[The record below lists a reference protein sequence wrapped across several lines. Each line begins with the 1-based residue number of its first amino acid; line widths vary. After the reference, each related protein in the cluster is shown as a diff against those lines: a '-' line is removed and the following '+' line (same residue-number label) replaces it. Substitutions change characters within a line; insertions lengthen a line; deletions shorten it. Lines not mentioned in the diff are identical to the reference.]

1 MRQIV
6 LEAPRHFS
14 IREVETSGPDI
25 GEVLIKIKKVGVC
38 GSDIHLFR
46 DGRIGEI
53 IVESPFVLGHEC
65 MGEVVEVGKDVERG
79 LIGSRVAV
87 EPAIFCGK
95 CRWCKS
101 GNTNVCPDIQFL
113 GLPPT
118 SGALQEYLV
127 HPAHL
132 VEPLPD
138 SISDGAAVVVE
149 PLAVALHA
157 INLMKIRPGQRI
169 VILGTGV
176 IGTCVLSLL
185 RLYKGVRII
194 CVDLLSERLE
204 RAKEMGADGVVHVQK
219 DKKNAVDRIVETLE
233 GPGADV
239 VFECAGAKETMWNM
253 CEIAA
258 PEGHIAII
266 GTTHDDTIAFPSGTS
281 RRKGLTLRCVRR
293 SLNTLSSCIELTEKG
308 LISPDSLVTHT
319 FDLSQIDTAFTT
331 VERYED
337 GVLKALIDMEKE

>member
-1 MRQIV
+1 M
-6 LEAPRHFS
+6 
-14 IREVETSGPDI
+14 

-38 GSDIHLFR
+38 GSDMHLFR

-53 IVESPFVLGHEC
+53 VIDSPFVLGHEC
-65 MGEVVEVGKDVERG
+65 MGEVVEVGKDVKRG
-79 LIGSRVAV
+79 LIGSRVAI
-87 EPAIFCGK
+87 EPAFFCGK

-101 GNTNVCPDIQFL
+101 GNTNVCPDIRFL

-132 VEPLPD
+132 VESLPD
-138 SISDGAAVVVE
+138 TISDGAAVVLE

-157 INLMKIRPGQRI
+157 INLMKIRSGHRI

-185 RLYKGVRII
+185 RLYKGVHII
-194 CVDLLSERLE
+194 CVDLLQDRLE
-204 RAKEMGADGVVHVQK
+204 RAKKMDADSVVHIQKDDKDAVPRILDVLDGLGAD
-219 DKKNAVDRIVETLE
+219 I
-233 GPGADV
+233 
-239 VFECAGAKETMWNM
+239 VFECAGAEETIWNM

-258 PEGHIAII
+258 PGGHIAVV
-266 GTTHDDTIAFPSGTS
+266 GTNPNNSIAFSSGTS
-281 RRKGLTLRCVRR
+281 RRKGLTIRCVRR
-293 SLNTLSSCIELTEKG
+293 SLNTLPSCIELTAKG
-308 LISPDSLVTHT
+308 FISPDSLVTHT
-319 FDLSQIDTAFTT
+319 FDLSQIDTAFAT

-337 GVLKALIDMEKE
+337 GVLKALINMEKE